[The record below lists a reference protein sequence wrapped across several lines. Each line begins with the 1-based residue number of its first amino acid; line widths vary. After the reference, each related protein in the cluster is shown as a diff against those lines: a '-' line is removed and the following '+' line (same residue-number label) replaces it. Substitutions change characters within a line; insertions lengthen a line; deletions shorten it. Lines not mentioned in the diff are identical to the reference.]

1 MKQQFIKL
9 SPHTC
14 NDCPCAL
21 LIVIANASCTGNCK
35 RLNSNGVSV
44 GIMGMR
50 GSSTFS
56 PWCFPVKIV
65 ASIIFFINFFTDS
78 LVPLHSRGGF
88 IFLRRMIGEPIFK
101 HKICGGIPGRS
112 NEFKNSIG

>member
-21 LIVIANASCTGNCK
+21 LIVIANASRTGNCK

-50 GSSTFS
+50 GAFRLKLS
-56 PWCFPVKIV
+56 PQLYLYP
-65 ASIIFFINFFTDS
+65 
-78 LVPLHSRGGF
+78 PHRGYISFVNTCGTPRN
-88 IFLRRMIGEPIFK
+88 IDLRP
-101 HKICGGIPGRS
+101 
-112 NEFKNSIG
+112 